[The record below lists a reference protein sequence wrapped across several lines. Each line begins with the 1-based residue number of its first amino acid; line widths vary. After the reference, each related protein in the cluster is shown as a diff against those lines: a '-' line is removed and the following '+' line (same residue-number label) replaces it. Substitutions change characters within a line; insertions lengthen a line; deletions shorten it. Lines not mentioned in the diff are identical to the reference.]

1 MIEAK
6 VNIEEIK
13 EKIEEID
20 ESSDLSMEQEK
31 SVEEVIH
38 ALDKGSIRVA
48 QPTGDGW
55 TVNEWIKKSI
65 SMYFKIKKLKPIESG
80 DIVYFDKIDTKN
92 NYEESGIRV
101 VPPGIV
107 RYGAYCEPG
116 VIIMPGYVNIGAYV
130 GSGTMIDTWATVGSC
145 AQVGKNVHISGGVG
159 IGGVLEPPSAMPVI
173 IEDNAFIGSRCIIVE
188 GVRVCQ
194 GAVLGANVTLT
205 SSTPIIDVTGAQPV
219 EYKGVVPENSVV
231 ISGTRPKEFPSGTF
245 QTTCALIIGKRK
257 ESTNKKTSLN
267 DVLRTFEVQV

>member
-20 ESSDLSMEQEK
+20 ESSDFSIEQEK

-80 DIVYFDKIDTKN
+80 AIVYFDKIDTKN
-92 NYEESGIRV
+92 KYEE
-101 VPPGIV
+101 
-107 RYGAYCEPG
+107 
-116 VIIMPGYVNIGAYV
+116 
-130 GSGTMIDTWATVGSC
+130 
-145 AQVGKNVHISGGVG
+145 
-159 IGGVLEPPSAMPVI
+159 
-173 IEDNAFIGSRCIIVE
+173 
-188 GVRVCQ
+188 
-194 GAVLGANVTLT
+194 
-205 SSTPIIDVTGAQPV
+205 
-219 EYKGVVPENSVV
+219 
-231 ISGTRPKEFPSGTF
+231 
-245 QTTCALIIGKRK
+245 
-257 ESTNKKTSLN
+257 
-267 DVLRTFEVQV
+267 